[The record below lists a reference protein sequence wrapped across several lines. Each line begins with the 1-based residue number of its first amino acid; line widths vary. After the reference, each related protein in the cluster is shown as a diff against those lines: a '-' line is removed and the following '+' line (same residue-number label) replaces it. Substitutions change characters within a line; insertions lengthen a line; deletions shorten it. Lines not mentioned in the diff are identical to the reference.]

1 MNIIAAP
8 HSRRRSSHL
17 LTLCLL
23 APVASLLAQ
32 TAAPAAPQGET
43 VQLEKF
49 TVTTAIG
56 KYVETATSAGSKIPM
71 DLHELPNTVQ
81 VLNAS
86 FLNDTLAQNLDD
98 VYGYVVGMTRV
109 ATGATD
115 FNLRGFTSNGAGL
128 NLHNLQVDGLPGLTT
143 RFGSPNTSNLE
154 RVEVLKGPASMLYGL
169 INPGG
174 MINLVTKVPQEKRGT
189 SVTGT
194 FSTYAADISSFGAKF
209 SYSGTLD
216 TTGPIDQG
224 KHWLYRLIVKGED
237 KDSFRKNNF
246 YTNFYLYPSL
256 TYRWSND
263 TSLTLQAE
271 MIKEKRLADYVGLV
285 VPFND
290 LAYLPAFDT
299 NYNNPTDYERDEGEA
314 LSTSF
319 RHNFSN
325 GWTLRFASRMAVN
338 ENGRQQLDFNL
349 LTSKLPVETSTY
361 RRAYRH
367 FLPGRNN
374 TVDFYD
380 ANLYGDF
387 TTGAVKH
394 TVLVGASYDLDEQN
408 TNRAAQG
415 PNVAVIGVYATP
427 APVAYPADG
436 TGAQVT
442 NTDYKNFSG
451 YLSDHLTIGRHWRPS
466 FGLRYEKQKGHT
478 INRTTGV
485 ASSGNAASLVPSA
498 GLLYLVTNQLSVYAS
513 YSESF
518 IPNSLTAFDANDRN
532 GFDPETANQIEIGS
546 KAEFL
551 DGKLN
556 ATISLYDIRKEN
568 VLQATGT
575 FTPAGNA
582 ISQLNGGERS
592 KGIEIQAAWQPMPHW
607 QMQAGVSFQQATIT
621 ASTTPALVNSRI
633 LDSPRTTAN
642 FWTRYNVPDGAWR
655 GLGLGLGVT
664 YQGSRPTSLA
674 PIVLPS
680 NTLVDTAVYYQ
691 WRRFNLAVNV
701 ANALDRKYIAS
712 SSVNRR
718 GLVPGLPRTVTL
730 TLRVNF

>member
-1 MNIIAAP
+1 MNLITASY
-8 HSRRRSSHL
+8 SRLRSRCL
-17 LTLCLL
+17 PTLCLL
-23 APVASLLAQ
+23 TPVASLFAQ
-32 TAAPAAPQGET
+32 TTDRTIAPEEV
-43 VQLEKF
+43 VQLEEF
-49 TVTTAIG
+49 TVSTSLG
-56 KYVETATSAGSKIPM
+56 KYVESNTSTGSKISM

-143 RFGSPNTSNLE
+143 RFGSPNTSNIE

-174 MINLVTKVPQEKRGT
+174 LINLVTKVPMEKRST

-194 FSTYAADISSFGAKF
+194 FTTYAGDISSFGDKF

-216 TTGPIDQG
+216 TTGTFDEG
-224 KHWLYRLIVKGED
+224 RRWLYRLIMKGED
-237 KDSFRKNNF
+237 RDSFRRNNF
-246 YTNFYLYPSL
+246 YQNFYIYPSL
-256 TYRWSND
+256 TYRWSSD

-271 MIKEKRLADYVGLV
+271 MIREKRLADYVGLV
-285 VPFND
+285 VPFNN
-290 LAYLPAFDT
+290 LANLPAFDT

-319 RHNFSN
+319 RHNLDS

-338 ENGRQQLDFNL
+338 ENGRRQLDFNR
-349 LTSKLPVETSTY
+349 LTSRTPVETSTY

-380 ANLYGDF
+380 ANAYGDF
-387 TTGAVKH
+387 NTGAVKH
-394 TVLVGASYDLDEQN
+394 TVLFGASYDLDEQN
-408 TNRAAQG
+408 TIRAAQG
-415 PNVAVIGVYATP
+415 PNVAEIGVYATS

-436 TGAQVT
+436 TGAQTT
-442 NTDYKNFSG
+442 NTDYTNFSG
-451 YLSDHLTIGRHWRPS
+451 YFSDHLTIGGHWRPS
-466 FGLRYEKQKGHT
+466 FGLRYEKQDGHT
-478 INRTTGV
+478 VNQTNGR
-485 ASSGNAASLVPSA
+485 ASDGKADSFVPSL
-498 GLLYLVTNQLSVYAS
+498 GLLYLVTSHISVYAS

-546 KAEFL
+546 KVEFM
-551 DGKLN
+551 DGRLN
-556 ATISLYDIRKEN
+556 ATIALYDIKKKN
-568 VLQATGT
+568 VLQTTGT
-575 FTPAGNA
+575 FTSAGNA

-592 KGIEIQAAWQPMPHW
+592 KGTEIQAAWLPAPNW
-607 QMQAGVSFQQATIT
+607 QLQAGVSLQEAKIT
-621 ASTTPALVNSRI
+621 ASNTPSLVNSRI

-642 FWTRYNVPDGAWR
+642 FWTRYNVPDGALR
-655 GLGLGLGVT
+655 GLGVGLGVT

-680 NTLVDTAVYYQ
+680 ITLVDAAIYYQ
-691 WRRFNLAVNV
+691 WNRYNFAVNV

-718 GLVPGLPRTVTL
+718 GLVPGQPRTVTL
-730 TLRVNF
+730 TVRANF